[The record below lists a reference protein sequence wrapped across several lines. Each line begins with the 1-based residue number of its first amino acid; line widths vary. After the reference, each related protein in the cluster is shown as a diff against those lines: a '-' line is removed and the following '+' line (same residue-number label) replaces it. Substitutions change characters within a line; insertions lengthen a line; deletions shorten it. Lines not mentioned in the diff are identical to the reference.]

1 MAKKKTTKVKEQ
13 ELKKFCVTK
22 VIYVSLDVHAKD
34 EAEAKE
40 VFELVCEDVHDYQ
53 HLLDQANEEI
63 EVQQYE

>member
-1 MAKKKTTKVKEQ
+1 MAKKKTTKPKEA

-22 VIYVSLDVHAKD
+22 VIYVTLDVHAKD
-34 EAEAKE
+34 EEEAKD
-40 VFELVCEDVHDYQ
+40 VFALVCEDIHDYQ

>member
-1 MAKKKTTKVKEQ
+1 MAKKKSTKAKEA

-22 VIYVSLDVHAKD
+22 AIYVTLDVHAKD

-53 HLLDQANEEI
+53 YLLDQANEEI